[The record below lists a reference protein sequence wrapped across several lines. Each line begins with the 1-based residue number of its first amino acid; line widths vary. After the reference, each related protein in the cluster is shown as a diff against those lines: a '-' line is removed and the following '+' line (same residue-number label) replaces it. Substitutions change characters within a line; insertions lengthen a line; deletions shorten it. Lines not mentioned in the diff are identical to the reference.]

1 MIKKAP
7 RLRGLSFAPDRNFKP
22 PRAPQPAAA
31 SIFSHL
37 WTTAYEYLHE
47 ATELIIVGYSCPPT
61 DTLART
67 MFTHF
72 ENARLR
78 EISIVDPNA
87 GALSSYRAMI
97 PEKVSKRARWTYYSD
112 FRDYVDRV
120 VS

>member
-1 MIKKAP
+1 
-7 RLRGLSFAPDRNFKP
+7 
-22 PRAPQPAAA
+22 
-31 SIFSHL
+31 
-37 WTTAYEYLHE
+37 
-47 ATELIIVGYSCPPT
+47 
-61 DTLART
+61 